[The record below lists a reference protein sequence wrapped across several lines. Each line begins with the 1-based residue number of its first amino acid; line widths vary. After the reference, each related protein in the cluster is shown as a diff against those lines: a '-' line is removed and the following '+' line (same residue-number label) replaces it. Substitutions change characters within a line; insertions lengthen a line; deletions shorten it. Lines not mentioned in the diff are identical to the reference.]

1 MRIAYGTTVLQR
13 ALREDSLDG
22 IGRYVGELRNCLQR
36 HEDLEISPFVFS
48 GSRLRLNQGEATTDA
63 GPFLRQAAYSLAT
76 NRDFPVTAKTL
87 TGGTDLIHATDHFIP
102 KIHGIPVVATLQDAI
117 PLSHPE
123 WIGYSF
129 KTLKNALW
137 RRSAQWADHV
147 LTISQASK
155 SEIVK
160 WFGLPEEKITV
171 TPLGVGQWWFDE
183 VSREELARV
192 RRSHQLPEHYFLFV
206 GTLQPRK
213 NLRRIIEA
221 HRTLPA
227 SVRRQVPL
235 VVAGRAGWNCE
246 ADIAELEHGD
256 EGTLRWLRHVPEADL
271 LPLYKQSVAL
281 VLPSLHEGFGLPVL
295 EAFAAGL
302 PVVTSNTTSL
312 PEVAGDA
319 ALLVNPCEVG
329 EIAVAMRACLNNRDL
344 GKSLAGKGR
353 ERAVHFTWEHTAATT
368 MEVYRQVLKGSGVRT
383 PRANAG
389 LVGAGR

>member
-22 IGRYVGELRNCLQR
+22 IGRYVGELRKCLERQG
-36 HEDLEISPFVFS
+36 DVEIHPFVFS
-48 GSRLRLNQGEATTDA
+48 GRRSRPVNGERAADA
-63 GPFLRQAAYSLAT
+63 GSFLRQAAFSLAT
-76 NRDFPVTAKTL
+76 NQDFPIAAKRL
-87 TGGTDLIHATDHFIP
+87 TGGADLVHATDHFIP
-102 KIHGIPVVATLQDAI
+102 KFAGVPVVATLQDAI

-137 RRSAQWADHV
+137 KRSARWADHV

-155 SEIVK
+155 REIVRC
-160 WFGLPEEKITV
+160 FGLPAEKITV
-171 TPLGVGQWWFDE
+171 TPLGVGKWWFDE
-183 VSREELARV
+183 VPAAELSRV
-192 RRSHQLPEHYFLFV
+192 RSAHQLPDRYFLFV

-221 HRTLPA
+221 HRTLP
-227 SVRRQVPL
+227 SLVRRQVPL
-235 VVAGRAGWNCE
+235 VVAGRAGWNCA

-256 EGTLRWLRHVPEADL
+256 AGTLRWLRHVPEADL
-271 LPLYKQSVAL
+271 VPLYRQAAAL

-312 PEVAGDA
+312 PEVAGEA
-319 ALLVNPCEVG
+319 AMLVNPLDVG
-329 EIAVAMRACLNNRDL
+329 AIALAMRNCLNDEPMTR
-344 GKSLAGKGR
+344 SLVAKGR
-353 ERAVHFTWEHTAATT
+353 ERAAHFTWERTAALTT
-368 MEVYRQVLKGSGVRT
+368 EVYRRMLNLSPVGSA
-383 PRANAG
+383 RAGAD
-389 LVGAGR
+389 LVGSAR